1 MFIDNFE
8 WDDKNR
14 EHISYKNVQDFEVEE
29 VLLFDKPIYL
39 KGRENKYYAYGVTES
54 GRYLFIVFVTKGN
67 AAIRII
73 TARDM
78 EKKERIYYK
87 KRR

>member
-1 MFIDNFE
+1 MKVDNFE

-14 EHISYKNVQDFEVEE
+14 EHINESGVQDYEVEE
-29 VLLFDKPIYL
+29 VILFDSVIYQR
-39 KGRENKYYAYGVTES
+39 GRENKYYAYGVAKS
-54 GRYLFIVFVTKGN
+54 GRYLFVVFAVKGN
-67 AAIRII
+67 STIRVI

-78 EKKERIYYK
+78 ANKERVYYK

>member
-1 MFIDNFE
+1 MYIDNFE

-14 EHISYKNVQDFEVEE
+14 EHISYKNVQDFEAEKVF
-29 VLLFDKPIYL
+29 LFDKSIYL
-39 KGRENKYYAYGVTES
+39 RGRENKYYAYGVTES
-54 GRYLFIVFVTKGN
+54 GRYLFVVFVTKGK

-78 EKKERIYYK
+78 EKKERVYYK